1 MTTAR
6 VCGDAGGVTKA
17 GTPCKSYLNLGESGL
32 CLQHDPDRVAERRAF
47 HVAGGAASGVA
58 LRKERALPPGM
69 PKAPKTIQDAEHF
82 ASWLTHAVCAGLIDA
97 RTAHE
102 AAVCLREFRGASEK
116 RILEAQVKALRADLA
131 AAKRERA
138 RGA

>member
-6 VCGDAGGVTKA
+6 TCGDAGGVTKS
-17 GTPCKSYLNLGESGL
+17 GSPCKSYLNLSDGGL
-32 CLQHDPDRVAERRAF
+32 CLQHDPERAVERRAF
-47 HVAGGAASGVA
+47 HVAGGAAAGVA

-69 PKAPKTIQDAEHF
+69 PKAPKTIQDAEKF
-82 ASWLTHAVCAGLIDA
+82 ASWLTRAVCAGEIDA